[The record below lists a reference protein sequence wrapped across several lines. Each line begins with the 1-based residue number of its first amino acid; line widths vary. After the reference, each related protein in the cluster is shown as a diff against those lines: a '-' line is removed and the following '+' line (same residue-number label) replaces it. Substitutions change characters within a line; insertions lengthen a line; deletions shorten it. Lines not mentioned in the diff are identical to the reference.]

1 MKKYSTKRHILFYEF
16 EKLWLFLT
24 LLNLIAIFFIVRGST
39 LPLISDN
46 KIIKFLFYSSETS
59 DKTLYNI
66 SISYFAA
73 YIFYMIQVYY
83 PEKKRTEKALVS
95 MELPVLNLINQ
106 TNMFLFV
113 WDQYTVKNDPA
124 DGTIL
129 NVNIKTIYYKNDP
142 DHAMRADKEELKNI
156 SKRVKEDYDEIV
168 NSSTF
173 QFCDNALKQLV
184 LEINIPE
191 EINILYQTLLSAEL
205 LSKNEGS
212 TIMETY
218 SEEIIYDIQERLKKL
233 DNLLATNCNF
243 DYSITE
249 DINDIKQRDM
259 LDLIALQTVAE
270 NFGYFSELP
279 QSYKDSL
286 K

>member
-83 PEKKRTEKALVS
+83 PEKNRTEKALVS

-173 QFCDNALKQLV
+173 QFCDNALKQLI

-233 DNLLATNCNF
+233 DNLLDTNCNF

>member
-83 PEKKRTEKALVS
+83 PEKKRTEKAIVS
-95 MELPVLNLINQ
+95 MTLPALNLINQ

-129 NVNIKTIYYKNDP
+129 NTNIKTIYYKNDP

-173 QFCDNALKQLV
+173 QFCDNALKQLI

-233 DNLLATNCNF
+233 DNLLDTNCNF

>member
-83 PEKKRTEKALVS
+83 PEKKRTEKAIVS
-95 MELPVLNLINQ
+95 MTLPALNLINQ

-129 NVNIKTIYYKNDP
+129 NTNIKTIYYKNDP

-173 QFCDNALKQLV
+173 QFCDNALKQLI

-233 DNLLATNCNF
+233 DNLLDTNCNF

-259 LDLIALQTVAE
+259 LDLTALQTVAE

>member
-83 PEKKRTEKALVS
+83 PEKKRTEKAIVS
-95 MELPVLNLINQ
+95 MTLPALNLINQ
-106 TNMFLFV
+106 SNMFLFV

-129 NVNIKTIYYKNDP
+129 NTNIKTIYYKNNP

-173 QFCDNALKQLV
+173 QFCDNALKQLI

-233 DNLLATNCNF
+233 DNLLDTNCNF

>member
-24 LLNLIAIFFIVRGST
+24 ILNLIAIFFIVSGST

-83 PEKKRTEKALVS
+83 PEKKRTEKAIVS
-95 MELPVLNLINQ
+95 MTLPALNLINQ

-129 NVNIKTIYYKNDP
+129 NTNIKTIYYKNDP

-168 NSSTF
+168 NSSIF
-173 QFCDNALKQLV
+173 QFCDNALKQLI

-233 DNLLATNCNF
+233 DNLLDTNCNF

>member
-24 LLNLIAIFFIVRGST
+24 SLNLIAIFFIVRGST

-83 PEKKRTEKALVS
+83 PEKKRTEKAIVS
-95 MELPVLNLINQ
+95 MTLPALNLINQ

-129 NVNIKTIYYKNDP
+129 NTNIKTIYYKNDP

-173 QFCDNALKQLV
+173 QFCDNALKQLI

-233 DNLLATNCNF
+233 DNLLDTNCNF

-259 LDLIALQTVAE
+259 LDLIALQTIAE
-270 NFGYFSELP
+270 NIGYFSELP